1 MADDVIDPTSAA
13 DSTVLSVTNS
23 LQDRSWAFRLED
35 ERLALTLAQR
45 CAISEILARVI
56 AARGVTLESAASFLD
71 PNLKTLMT
79 DPAQVADMTHAVER
93 IYEAIDGEET
103 IAVFGD
109 YDVDGATSSAVLV
122 RFFRA
127 LGSDLRVYIPDRAT
141 EGYGPNKQAFQTLRD
156 EGASL
161 VLTVDCGT
169 LAFEPLEYAGQ
180 IGLDVIVVDHH
191 QPDNRLPEAVAVI
204 NPNRFDD
211 QSGYGQLAAVGV
223 SFLLI
228 VALNRFL
235 REQGYYDGRQEP
247 DLLSLLDIVALGTV
261 CDVVPLQGLN
271 RAFVRQG
278 LKVMQRRANVGL
290 AALSDVSKIQSAPGA
305 YELGYQLGPRVN
317 AGGRVG
323 KSDLGSRLLTTEDPR
338 LAGDIS
344 VELDRLNQERKA
356 IEAQVE
362 SAALAALEAQFSKDN
377 APSCIVCSGQGW
389 HQGVIGIVASRL
401 KDRYRRP
408 SFVIA
413 VDDEGI
419 GKGSGR
425 SIPGVDLGAAV
436 VAAQAAGLL
445 INGGGHPMAA
455 GLTVDMSKLDELSAF
470 LTTRLERQVQEA
482 GKQNRFKID
491 GLLSLSGA
499 NLELLADLERAGP
512 FGAGNSEPV
521 FAFADVR
528 IVRADI
534 VGTNHVRCILSSD
547 DGARLKAIAFRAVDK
562 PLGLA
567 LLTAKAEPLH
577 IAGKLRR
584 DDWGGRTG
592 VQLFIEDAARPHFG
606 A

>member
-1 MADDVIDPTSAA
+1 M
-13 DSTVLSVTNS
+13 
-23 LQDRSWAFRLED
+23 FRLED

-45 CAISEILARVI
+45 CSVSEILARVI
-56 AARGVTLESAASFLD
+56 AARGITLESASAFLD
-71 PNLKTLMT
+71 PNMKTMMT
-79 DPAQVADMTHAVER
+79 DPSQVTDMGRAVER
-93 IYEAIDGEET
+93 IYEAIVGQES

-122 RFFRA
+122 RFFRSI
-127 LGSDLRVYIPDRAT
+127 GKDIRVYIPDRAK
-141 EGYGPNKQAFQTLRD
+141 EGYGPNAGAFQTLRD

-169 LAFEPLEYAGQ
+169 LAFEPLEHAGK

-191 QPDNRLPEAVAVI
+191 QPDSRLPAAVAVI

-235 REQGYYDGRQEP
+235 REQGYYEARQEP
-247 DLLSLLDIVALGTV
+247 DLLSLLDVVALGTV

-271 RAFVRQG
+271 RAFVTQG
-278 LKVMQRRANVGL
+278 LKVMQRRANIGL

-344 VELDRLNQERKA
+344 IELDRLNQERKA
-356 IEAQVE
+356 IEVQVE
-362 SAALAALEAQFSKDN
+362 SAALGALENQFGKADVP
-377 APSCIVCSGQGW
+377 ACILCSGQGW

-413 VDDEGI
+413 VDENGI

-436 VAAQAAGLL
+436 VAAQSEGLL

-455 GLTVDMSKLDELSAF
+455 GLTVDISKLADLSTF
-470 LTTRLERQVQEA
+470 LEARLDRQVQEA
-482 GKQNRFKID
+482 GKQNRLKID
-491 GLLSLSGA
+491 GLLSLGGA
-499 NLELLADLERAGP
+499 NLDLLADLERAGP

-534 VGTNHVRCILSSD
+534 VGSNHVRCILSTD

-567 LLTAKAEPLH
+567 LLTAKSEPLH

-584 DDWGGRTG
+584 DDWGGRSG

>member
-1 MADDVIDPTSAA
+1 MADDLSETSSTA
-13 DSTVLSVTNS
+13 DRAVLAVTQS
-23 LQDRSWAFRLED
+23 LRDRSWAFRLED
-35 ERLALTLAQR
+35 DRLALTLAQR
-45 CAISEILARVI
+45 YAISEVLARVM
-56 AARGVTLESAASFLD
+56 AARGVTLESAPAFLN
-71 PNLKTLMT
+71 PNLKTMMT
-79 DPAQVADMTHAVER
+79 DPSQVADMDRAVER
-93 IYEAIDGEET
+93 IYDAIVQKES

-109 YDVDGATSSAVLV
+109 YDVDGATSSAVLS
-122 RFFRA
+122 RFFRQ
-127 LGSDLRVYIPDRAT
+127 LGQTVRVYIPDRAA
-141 EGYGPNKQAFQTLRD
+141 EGYGPNAKAFDTLKS
-156 EGASL
+156 EGTSL

-169 LAFEPLEYAGQ
+169 LAFAPLDHARQ

-191 QPDNRLPEAVAVI
+191 QPDSRLPEAAAII

-211 QSGYGQLAAVGV
+211 SSGYGQLAAVGV

-228 VALNRFL
+228 VALNRLL
-235 REQGYYDGRQEP
+235 RERGYYEGRQEP

-271 RAFVRQG
+271 RAFVNQG
-278 LKVMQRRANVGL
+278 LKVMQRRANIGL
-290 AALSDVSKIQSAPGA
+290 AALSDVSKIQTAPGA

-338 LAGDIS
+338 LAGDIAI
-344 VELDRLNQERKA
+344 ELDRLNQERKA

-362 SAALAALEAQFSKDN
+362 SAALAALEEQLAKADLP
-377 APSCIVCSGQGW
+377 ACILCSGQGW

-401 KDRYRRP
+401 KDRYGRP

-413 VDDEGI
+413 IDENGI

-425 SIPGVDLGAAV
+425 SVPGVDLGAAV
-436 VAAQAAGLL
+436 VAAQTQGLL

-455 GLTVDMSKLDELSAF
+455 GLTVDAFKLDELGAF
-470 LTTRLERQVQEA
+470 LDERLKRQVQDV
-482 GKQNRFKID
+482 GRQNRLKID
-491 GLLSLSGA
+491 GLLSLAGA
-499 NLELLADLERAGP
+499 NLDLLADLEQAGP

-521 FAFADVR
+521 FAFANVR
-528 IVRADI
+528 VVRADI
-534 VGTNHVRCILSSD
+534 VGANHVRCILSSD
-547 DGARLKAIAFRAVDK
+547 DGGRLKAIAFRAVDK

-584 DDWGGRTG
+584 DDWGGRND
-592 VQLFIEDAARPHFG
+592 VQLFIEDAARPQFG